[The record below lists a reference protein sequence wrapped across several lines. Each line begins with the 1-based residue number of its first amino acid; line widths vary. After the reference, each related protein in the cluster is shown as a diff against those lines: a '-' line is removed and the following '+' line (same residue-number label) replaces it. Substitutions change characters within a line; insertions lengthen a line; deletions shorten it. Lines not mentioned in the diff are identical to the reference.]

1 MVGWKPYVIFHNSE
15 KWNSKRLFMIGFNCD
30 KCNVS
35 NLMITI
41 GMLKMNCMINGLVSL
56 QMYLETWYVVQY
68 VD

>member
-1 MVGWKPYVIFHNSE
+1 
-15 KWNSKRLFMIGFNCD
+15 MIGFNCD

-56 QMYLETWYVVQY
+56 QMYLET
-68 VD
+68 